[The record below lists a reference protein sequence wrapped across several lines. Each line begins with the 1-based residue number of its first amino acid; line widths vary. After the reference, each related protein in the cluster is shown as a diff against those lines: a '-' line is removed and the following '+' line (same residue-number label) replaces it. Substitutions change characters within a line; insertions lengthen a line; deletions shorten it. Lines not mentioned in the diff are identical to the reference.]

1 MSGKQEIVC
10 TSCGESVIIGKFCPK
25 CGVALPI
32 TPAQE
37 YVIQKQRLEEASD
50 KLVDFEESILK
61 TLAPEYQ
68 AKFSE
73 IKTGIDTAIRKIEQD
88 IEYLLQED
96 KEKSTTICLSCSNEV
111 TASKFCQKCGKFLGE
126 TKEENMQ
133 TYAQHLLGIQNNII
147 VFRRS
152 TEKILAKGVLG
163 NLNTAFNNMRQV
175 ILYFSQKEPIV
186 PQTEKVLVPTKE
198 TKIITKTST
207 PTTTT
212 SAPTIQQPA
221 PTPVQLESRPERKK
235 NALYSRFERNLL
247 DYWFFYLATII
258 FSVGISITLYF
269 VSVEL
274 ESETWQLVIIYSIG
288 AVIIAA
294 GQTLALVMSRR
305 KKKRKEKMEATE
317 ITDDNKKKEKKK
329 KQEDTLR
336 YTPQMSSVILF
347 IGFIV
352 LFVGGIIGILSYQ
365 SLGVSKGVF
374 IGLSL
379 GLCAVCM
386 AISIIN
392 NSEFLA
398 LTSILQAIVFVAV
411 DLLWAQYP
419 PILGNVSTL
428 IVYLLLIIASTCIAV
443 FFKKWTVTAVTMAI
457 LPIMLCIPRMYTQIG
472 LEFLILIL
480 IPIMVI
486 LTIQFGSEKTPMPIK
501 RSFVVLSFL
510 LPLIAIFVIT
520 LTSFYR
526 PIVEPS
532 WASYQSYQSLIIG
545 VVFIGVAYYYQFIQE
560 KHLDIKTSNEIIWF
574 SGQAFTGIVS
584 FLNVGL
590 YKDTL
595 ITSLFF
601 LIFFVFGVLS
611 TLKVFRDRLSVLNI
625 ITSFLIAEI
634 LAILVITL
642 VNITKIS
649 QEVLL
654 FLLGI
659 SFLLLA
665 IVSLFIPQF
674 LHRSNVLFLV
684 WDGLAIV
691 NLLLLGLLQK
701 IDPWYVFAIIIIC
714 LCTSI
719 ITSLPIIIPKVPN
732 WRDFSL
738 YTILLNGIVVIL
750 FLLLGRFDYHN
761 YVPLIIFIFFFIATM
776 PGFINWR
783 KQEVIT
789 IE

>member
-1 MSGKQEIVC
+1 
-10 TSCGESVIIGKFCPK
+10 
-25 CGVALPI
+25 
-32 TPAQE
+32 
-37 YVIQKQRLEEASD
+37 
-50 KLVDFEESILK
+50 
-61 TLAPEYQ
+61 
-68 AKFSE
+68 
-73 IKTGIDTAIRKIEQD
+73 
-88 IEYLLQED
+88 
-96 KEKSTTICLSCSNEV
+96 
-111 TASKFCQKCGKFLGE
+111 
-126 TKEENMQ
+126 
-133 TYAQHLLGIQNNII
+133 
-147 VFRRS
+147 
-152 TEKILAKGVLG
+152 
-163 NLNTAFNNMRQV
+163 
-175 ILYFSQKEPIV
+175 
-186 PQTEKVLVPTKE
+186 
-198 TKIITKTST
+198 
-207 PTTTT
+207 
-212 SAPTIQQPA
+212 
-221 PTPVQLESRPERKK
+221 
-235 NALYSRFERNLL
+235 
-247 DYWFFYLATII
+247 
-258 FSVGISITLYF
+258 
-269 VSVEL
+269 
-274 ESETWQLVIIYSIG
+274 
-288 AVIIAA
+288 
-294 GQTLALVMSRR
+294 
-305 KKKRKEKMEATE
+305 
-317 ITDDNKKKEKKK
+317 
-329 KQEDTLR
+329 
-336 YTPQMSSVILF
+336 
-347 IGFIV
+347 
-352 LFVGGIIGILSYQ
+352 
-365 SLGVSKGVF
+365 
-374 IGLSL
+374 
-379 GLCAVCM
+379 
-386 AISIIN
+386 
-392 NSEFLA
+392 
-398 LTSILQAIVFVAV
+398 
-411 DLLWAQYP
+411 
-419 PILGNVSTL
+419 
-428 IVYLLLIIASTCIAV
+428 
-443 FFKKWTVTAVTMAI
+443 
-457 LPIMLCIPRMYTQIG
+457 
-472 LEFLILIL
+472 
-480 IPIMVI
+480 
-486 LTIQFGSEKTPMPIK
+486 MPIK

-738 YTILLNGIVVIL
+738 YTIPVSYTHLTLPTN
-750 FLLLGRFDYHN
+750 
-761 YVPLIIFIFFFIATM
+761 
-776 PGFINWR
+776 
-783 KQEVIT
+783 
-789 IE
+789 